1 MSLVN
6 GRWEGPV
13 LDNHFH
19 LDRGNRFT
27 DAALDFQR
35 AGGTHLVLVHKPGA
49 TPPVDIAGYRA
60 AYSDTLDMAET
71 VRRDL
76 GLHVRVVLGPH
87 PAVWAHQ
94 IADLDVERASELHL
108 EAVELA
114 ITHCEEGDAVGVGEV
129 GRPHWEVDEV
139 TWSAANDLFLEVLSM
154 CSKAGVP
161 VQLHLEG
168 DGEPTYSDV
177 AQMCD
182 AAGMFR
188 NDAIHHHAQA
198 DVSAAFTHGMIPS
211 VLVGKGCVQ
220 TIVDT
225 IASNQTGFLMETDYM
240 DDPRR
245 PGAVLGPKTVP
256 KRTQA
261 LATALIEAGEDA
273 EEVLHRTHQDLPESL
288 YAN

>member
-19 LDRGNRFT
+19 LDRENRFT
-27 DAALDFQR
+27 EAALDFQR
-35 AGGTHLVLVHKPGA
+35 AGGTHLVLVHKPGVQSP
-49 TPPVDIAGYRA
+49 TDISGYRT

-94 IADLDVERASELHL
+94 IDDLGVEAAGELHL

-114 ITHCEEGDAVGVGEV
+114 IAHCEEGDAVGVGEV
-129 GRPHWEVDEV
+129 GRPHWGVDEA
-139 TWSAANDLFLEVLSM
+139 TWGAANDLLLEVLSM

-168 DGEPTYSDV
+168 DGEPTYSEV

-198 DVSAAFTHGMIPS
+198 DVSAAFTHGLIPS
-211 VLVGKGCVQ
+211 VLVGKGCVE
-220 TIVDT
+220 TLVDT
-225 IASNQTGFLMETDYM
+225 LSSNETGFLMETDYM

-261 LATALIEAGEDA
+261 LAAALIDAGVDA
-273 EEVLHRTHQDLPESL
+273 EELLHRAHQDLPDSL
-288 YAN
+288 YGN